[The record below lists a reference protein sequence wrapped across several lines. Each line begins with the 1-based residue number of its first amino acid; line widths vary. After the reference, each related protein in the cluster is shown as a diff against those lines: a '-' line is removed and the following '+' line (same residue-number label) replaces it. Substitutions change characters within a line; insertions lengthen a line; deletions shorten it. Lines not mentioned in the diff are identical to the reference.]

1 MNEQRES
8 LNRDIFDRSGN
19 LFADNHKI
27 SLRQIRRSM
36 TLELFGL
43 SSLMLPGYLAK
54 ESGILGVAALGIGAC
69 TAFFLLG
76 LWEHL
81 ADRGA
86 FTDFGR
92 NRKPLLH
99 RILSVCAG
107 AGMSGIAVFTLFML
121 TSLLDEHLMGTSYVP
136 VILLSLTA
144 AGIFGLTRG
153 LETRVRVYEILFYFL
168 LIPLVLILIL
178 ACVNVNPVCWTQTS
192 CSVPGFIKSCYGCF
206 LFFSGASVILL
217 CRTHCNQPEYAIR
230 SARCGILTA
239 AVLNAAVY
247 LILLGVFQDKLL
259 SSIPFPVILL
269 MEVVKIPGR
278 FFEREDTFMIGIW
291 FYCLFALFHS
301 SLFYGKELILNGF
314 RFEKKKPSGKNRKE
328 ESQAGKICFLLIL
341 GTAVFSSALIL
352 HHHDGLGLLFSHALF
367 TWIVPGM
374 LLIPVLYLLCRRRS

>member
-1 MNEQRES
+1 MDVSIRGSNEGGSTSVKQNTALIRKRIRSIDLKVRERKVGVRS
-8 LNRDIFDRSGN
+8 RTNVDILYMEALIFPTDYNS
-19 LFADNHKI
+19 FIKTADDYFERWQI
-27 SLRQIRRSM
+27 AAFTRALRYAAAFLSM
-36 TLELFGL
+36 V
-43 SSLMLPGYLAK
+43 LPGLYLAVTNYHTQILPTK
-54 ESGILGVAALGIGAC
+54 LLLSFAAARQGGPFPSVIEVLLMELSFELLREAGVRLPGIMGNTIGIVGVAALGIGAC
-69 TAFFLLG
+69 SAFFLLG

-86 FTDFGR
+86 FSDFGR

-121 TSLLDEHLMGTSYVP
+121 TSLLEEHLMGTSYVP
-136 VILLSLTA
+136 VILLSLTV

-239 AVLNAAVY
+239 AVLNA
-247 LILLGVFQDKLL
+247 K
-259 SSIPFPVILL
+259 
-269 MEVVKIPGR
+269 
-278 FFEREDTFMIGIW
+278 
-291 FYCLFALFHS
+291 
-301 SLFYGKELILNGF
+301 
-314 RFEKKKPSGKNRKE
+314 
-328 ESQAGKICFLLIL
+328 AGKGIDGTGVCGCF
-341 GTAVFSSALIL
+341 
-352 HHHDGLGLLFSHALF
+352 
-367 TWIVPGM
+367 
-374 LLIPVLYLLCRRRS
+374 